1 MKQERFACGYN
12 SDLFISDICG
22 NYLNYYSYNKYLGEV
37 SERVLEKPIKI
48 TSHVMRHTH
57 VALMAEQGVSLEVIS
72 RRLGHS
78 NSKITRE
85 IYHHVTKKMQEKDN
99 QQIKD
104 IKIL

>member
-1 MKQERFACGYN
+1 
-12 SDLFISDICG
+12 
-22 NYLNYYSYNKYLGEV
+22 
-37 SERVLEKPIKI
+37 
-48 TSHVMRHTH
+48 MRHTH